1 MSLGDRYRPT
11 MAFDPVIVSAT
22 AGPLPETVEQI
33 AALRSQ
39 GATSVD
45 VVITDDGLV
54 DAELLELVELEV
66 RDLIEKSGAAVGSI
80 TRSSGAAGTPGS
92 SGSSVPYGP

>member
-1 MSLGDRYRPT
+1 MV
-11 MAFDPVIVSAT
+11 FDPVIVSAT
-22 AGPLPETVEQI
+22 AGPLPETVDQI

-45 VVITDDGLV
+45 VVITDNALV

-80 TRSSGAAGTPGS
+80 TRASGS
-92 SGSSVPYGP
+92 SDASVPYGP

>member
-1 MSLGDRYRPT
+1 

-33 AALRSQ
+33 TALRSQ

-45 VVITDDGLV
+45 VVITDAGLV

-80 TRSSGAAGTPGS
+80 TRSSGPSGS
-92 SGSSVPYGP
+92 SGAVRPLRSLT